1 MLRGDR
7 PADSGG
13 VARHQDV
20 AGLSLSQAPLDLDRL
35 HEIIEI
41 ILVLPAWQIDNK
53 SPFSVDI
60 SRRSRTDCGS
70 KVHT

>member
-1 MLRGDR
+1 MLRVGR
-7 PADSGG
+7 PADGGG

-35 HEIIEI
+35 HEII
-41 ILVLPAWQIDNK
+41 LVLPAWQIDNK

-60 SRRSRTDCGS
+60 SRRSRTDYGS
-70 KVHT
+70 KVHI

>member
-1 MLRGDR
+1 MLRVGR
-7 PADSGG
+7 PADGGG
-13 VARHQDV
+13 VARHQHV

-35 HEIIEI
+35 HEI

-60 SRRSRTDCGS
+60 SRRSRTDYGS
-70 KVHT
+70 KVHI

>member
-1 MLRGDR
+1 MLRGGR

-13 VARHQDV
+13 VARHLDV
-20 AGLSLSQAPLDLDRL
+20 AGFSLPQAPLDLDRL
-35 HEIIEI
+35 HEI

-60 SRRSRTDCGS
+60 SRRSRTDYGS
-70 KVHT
+70 KVHI